1 MKPTPTPKTDAA
13 VFAYD
18 RGDREAVVRLARDFE
33 RRIHRAMTC
42 YPWSYL
48 ESRGPRSA
56 AYIKRLLT
64 RSTSRKPSASQ
75 NKPKAARRAKR

>member
-33 RRIHRAMTC
+33 RRIQEAMQIAKWQRDSKVALLTGG
-42 YPWSYL
+42 
-48 ESRGPRSA
+48 R
-56 AYIKRLLT
+56 IVQILT
-64 RSTSRKPSASQ
+64 RSTSRKPSTSQ
-75 NKPKAARRAKR
+75 NKPKAARRVKR